1 MSGEQDGK
9 FVQLQRS
16 YWQDVD
22 ERHFRWQTEGPYIAA
37 TEAALV
43 AAVDP
48 GAGDRLL
55 EIGCGEGANLV
66 HLRRRRPDLRL
77 FAVDFSPSKA
87 AFAASA
93 TGASVASA
101 DAARLPFCSHAFDG
115 VLVRD
120 LLHHVPDRRAVI
132 AEALRILKPGRP
144 ITVIEPNGRNAI
156 VAGMALAIPAERG
169 MLASTLEGLETE
181 LREAGALDVRS
192 SRDQPFPL
200 SRVVLHYRLGAPS
213 LGANRAVAAML
224 RGLERAAGIL
234 PRSTWAYF
242 TVRGVAP

>member
-1 MSGEQDGK
+1 MSGERDGR

-22 ERHFRWQTEGPYIAA
+22 ERHFRWQTEGPYIAG
-37 TEAALV
+37 TESALV

-48 GAGDRLL
+48 GAESRLL

-77 FAVDFSPSKA
+77 FAVDFSPSKV

-101 DAARLPFCSHAFDG
+101 DAARLPFRSRAFDA

-120 LLHHVPDRRAVI
+120 LLHHVPDRWAVI
-132 AEALRILKPGRP
+132 AEAIRVLKRGGS
-144 ITVIEPNGRNAI
+144 ITIIEPNGRNAI
-156 VAGMALAIPAERG
+156 VAGMALAIAAERG
-169 MLASTLEGLETE
+169 MLASTLERVETE
-181 LREAGALDVRS
+181 LRDAGALEVRS

-200 SRVVLHYRLGAPS
+200 SRIVLHYRLGAPS
-213 LGANRAVAAML
+213 LGANRAVAATL
-224 RGLERAAGIL
+224 RALERAAAIL

>member
-1 MSGEQDGK
+1 MSGERDGS
-9 FVQLQRS
+9 FAQLQKS

-22 ERHFRWQTEGPYIAA
+22 ERHFRWQTEGPYIAR
-37 TEAALV
+37 TEAALI
-43 AAVDP
+43 AAVEP
-48 GAGDRLL
+48 GAGERLL

-66 HLRRRRPDLRL
+66 HLRRRRPDVRL
-77 FAVDFSPSKA
+77 FAVDFSPSKVR
-87 AFAASA
+87 FAGSA

-101 DAARLPFCSHAFDG
+101 DAARLPFRSRAFDG

-132 AEALRILKPGRP
+132 GEALRVLKPGGS

-156 VAGMALAIPAERG
+156 VAGMALAIEPERG
-169 MLASTLEGLETE
+169 MLASTLERVAAE
-181 LREAGALDVRS
+181 LRDAGALDIRG

-200 SRVVLHYRLGAPS
+200 SRIVLHYRLGAPS
-213 LGANRAVAAML
+213 LGANRAVAAIL

-242 TVRGVAP
+242 TVRAVAP